1 MIDIDTIYSTLDDV
15 YSSEN
20 ILDILVEFER
30 VFDDLDVYV
39 YKNWIKGEIVE
50 GPKIDRYWITV
61 TLMYPYKLMPDPE
74 GALRLTD
81 HGCKVVYS
89 QDELKYVGR
98 VTAEDQATD
107 ADRTNQMGKIE
118 PKLLKSKVWLVEVTM
133 PRHFVDEDKTN
144 KEQAGNSDVDMD
156 TVSDAYDENLND
168 DEAAKGNAADET
180 TQQENA

>member
-1 MIDIDTIYSTLDDV
+1 MIDIDLIYSTLDDV

-30 VFDDLDVYV
+30 VFDDLDVYA
-39 YKNWIKGEIVE
+39 YKNWKKGEIVE

-81 HGCKVVYS
+81 HGCKVIYS
-89 QDELKYVGR
+89 QDILKYVGK
-98 VTAEDQATD
+98 VNDELGTE
-107 ADRTNQMGKIE
+107 TNEQNKVQ
-118 PKLLKSKVWLVEVTM
+118 PKLLKSKVWLVEITM
-133 PRHFVDEDKTN
+133 PRHFVDEDKTS

-168 DEAAKGNAADET
+168 EEAAKGNAADET
-180 TQQENA
+180 TQQQNA